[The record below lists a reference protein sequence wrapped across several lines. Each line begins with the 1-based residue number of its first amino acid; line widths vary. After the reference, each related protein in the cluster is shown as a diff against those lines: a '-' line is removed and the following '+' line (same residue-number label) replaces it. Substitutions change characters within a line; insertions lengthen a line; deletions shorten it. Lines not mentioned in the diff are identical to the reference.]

1 MAAPAQDTKVSFS
14 AQRLF
19 TSLNPSDCPITIIGK
34 LANLKK
40 IQFADVANKFA
51 PIDEQLWEGAMT
63 DLASGSRENVSLYL
77 NKFQGGFQLSDLIIT
92 ELKNHMTC

>member
-19 TSLNPSDCPITIIGK
+19 NSLNPSECPITIIGK

-63 DLASGSRENVSLYL
+63 DLASGSRDNVSLYL
-77 NKFQGGFQLSDLIIT
+77 NKFQVSWVHLHGPVIHVFF
-92 ELKNHMTC
+92 